1 MNAAEK
7 LTKAR
12 SALVLEDPFFGTLVL
27 RLIPKPDPS
36 CKTLW
41 TDGAALGYSPDFV
54 DSLSFD
60 ELKGSLRHEVLHCAL
75 AHHARRGDRD
85 AERWN
90 IAADYATNALLRGRA
105 TLPAGALDNPDF
117 DGLAAEDIY
126 CRLPQPPPSP
136 DQAPDPDPG
145 GTGEVRDAGA
155 GDDPGTTPSPAE
167 LARSAAEWKVATA
180 QAAQAAKNAGKL
192 PADMARE
199 LDRVVDPRLP
209 WREIL
214 RRFIDRAARTDYSWL
229 PPNRRHV
236 HAGRYFPSARSER
249 LREIAVA
256 VDTSGS
262 IDAETL
268 SQFAAEL
275 SAIAAEIGAGLT
287 VIYCDARIQRVETY
301 TREDLPLALN
311 PVGGGGTD
319 FRPVF
324 EYLASRPEDP
334 PACLIYL
341 TDLWGTFPDF
351 EPDFPVLW
359 VATDDAQEA
368 PWGETLPII

>member
-1 MNAAEK
+1 MNATEK
-7 LTKAR
+7 MTKAR

-27 RLIPKPDPS
+27 RLTPKADPS
-36 CKTLW
+36 CETLW
-41 TDGAALGYSPDFV
+41 TDGAALGFSPDFV
-54 DSLSFD
+54 DRLSFD

-105 TLPAGALDNPDF
+105 TLPAGALDNPAF
-117 DGLAAEDIY
+117 DGLAVEDIY
-126 CRLPQPPPSP
+126 SKLPRPYPT
-136 DQAPDPDPG
+136 QAPNPDPG
-145 GTGEVRDAGA
+145 GSGEVRDPAE
-155 GDDPGTTPSPAE
+155 GDAAGTTPSPAE
-167 LARSAAEWKVATA
+167 LARSVAEWQIAVA

-199 LDRVVDPRLP
+199 IDRVVNPRLP

-214 RRFIDRAARTDYSWL
+214 RRFIDRAARTNYSWL

-236 HAGRYFPSARSER
+236 YAGRYFPSARAER

-268 SQFAAEL
+268 ARFAAEL

-301 TREDLPLALN
+301 TREDLPLTLN
-311 PVGGGGTD
+311 PAGGGGTD

-324 EYLASRPEDP
+324 EHLASRAEDA

-351 EPDFPVLW
+351 EPDYPVLW
-359 VATDDAQEA
+359 AATRDAQDA
-368 PWGETLPII
+368 PWGETLPLN